1 VREEDNAV
9 AQTTCQAVLD
19 LAECRASRA
28 IQIAAVCLALAVSG
42 IAADAQEVP
51 QTSRVRAE
59 NPVFAAAI
67 TQGIQRSTT
76 FRRLIEAIDATD
88 GLVYVLEGQ
97 CGLGVRAC
105 LHMSV
110 ELSGPHRL
118 LRVFVNPS
126 RAPGCELVASIG
138 HELQHVLEVL
148 SNRRIRTTAE
158 LTSFFHRIR
167 PDNPGRFETMKAI
180 ETGVAVEKEACNRP
194 KSHSEEFGTKPDV
207 R

>member
-1 VREEDNAV
+1 VREEVNAV
-9 AQTTCQAVLD
+9 AQTTRV
-19 LAECRASRA
+19 
-28 IQIAAVCLALAVSG
+28 IQMVGVCLTVAVSG
-42 IAADAQEVP
+42 IAAQETQ

-59 NPVFAAAI
+59 DPVIATAI

-76 FRRLIEAIDATD
+76 FRLLVEAIDGTD
-88 GLVYVLEGQ
+88 GLVYVLEGK

-110 ELSGPHRL
+110 DLSGPNRL
-118 LRVFVNPS
+118 LRVFVNPE

-148 SNRRIRTTAE
+148 SNRRIRSTAE

-167 PDNPGRFETMKAI
+167 PNNPGRFETEKAI
-180 ETGVAVEKEACNRP
+180 ETGLAVEKEACSRQT
-194 KSHSEEFGTKPDV
+194 SRSEEPETKPDV